1 MDGNGNSLL
10 STFFDD
16 TWDEKRVKEEIA
28 YAAAIGNKTSNSA
41 SSKKAETSTPGV
53 FMRLVYGGD
62 GKLITAYIED

>member
-28 YAAAIGNKTSNSA
+28 YAAAIGNKSPSRDPLI
-41 SSKKAETSTPGV
+41 KKAETSTPGV
-53 FMRLVYGGD
+53 FMRLVYD
-62 GKLITAYIED
+62 DKGKLITAYIE